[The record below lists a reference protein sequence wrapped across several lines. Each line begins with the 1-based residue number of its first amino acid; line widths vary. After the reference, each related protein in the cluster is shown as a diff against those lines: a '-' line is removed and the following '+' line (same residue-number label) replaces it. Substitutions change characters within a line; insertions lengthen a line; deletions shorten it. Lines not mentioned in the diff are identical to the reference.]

1 MVVRNTGLD
10 VKPPKTGCN
19 DPLCPFHGHLSVRG
33 RVFQGT
39 VAGSRSPKTVSVER
53 AYLHY
58 YTKYSRYER
67 RRGKTLAHNT
77 GAKEL
82 KLINVRGYHGRLRR
96 VPAACVG
103 DMVMITVMKGSPS
116 LRKQVF
122 PAVVVRQARAI
133 RRPDGTRLS
142 FEDNAAVIMT
152 PEGE

>member
-1 MVVRNTGLD
+1 SEQRSHFSRRREDRRSCLMPAAETRAVSARGMIEYRPNVARGLP
-10 VKPPKTGCN
+10 V
-19 DPLCPFHGHLSVRG
+19 
-33 RVFQGT
+33 
-39 VAGSRSPKTVSVER
+39 GSRMTC
-53 AYLHY
+53 AD
-58 YTKYSRYER
+58 
-67 RRGKTLAHNT
+67 NT

-133 RRPDGTRLS
+133 RR
-142 FEDNAAVIMT
+142 
-152 PEGE
+152 

>member
-1 MVVRNTGLD
+1 M
-10 VKPPKTGCN
+10 PAPKTRAV
-19 DPLCPFHGHLSVRG
+19 SARG
-33 RVFQGT
+33 MIEYRPK
-39 VAGSRSPKTVSVER
+39 VARGLPVGSRMTC
-53 AYLHY
+53 AD
-58 YTKYSRYER
+58 
-67 RRGKTLAHNT
+67 NT

-103 DMVMITVMKGSPS
+103 DMVMITLMKGSPS

-152 PEGE
+152 PEGELKGTEIRGPVAKEAAERWPRVANLASTVI

>member
-1 MVVRNTGLD
+1 M
-10 VKPPKTGCN
+10 PAPKTRAV
-19 DPLCPFHGHLSVRG
+19 SARG
-33 RVFQGT
+33 MVEYRPRIARGLPV
-39 VAGSRSPKTVSVER
+39 GSRLTC
-53 AYLHY
+53 AD
-58 YTKYSRYER
+58 
-67 RRGKTLAHNT
+67 NT

-103 DMVMITVMKGSPS
+103 DMIMVSVSKGKPD

-122 PAVVVRQARAI
+122 PPVVVRQARAL

-152 PEGE
+152 PEGDLKGTEFPGPFPRPAPKTCPQLPNLPSPLHYTQPLPN

>member
-1 MVVRNTGLD
+1 M
-10 VKPPKTGCN
+10 
-19 DPLCPFHGHLSVRG
+19 HIRG
-33 RVFQGT
+33 RGRQGQN
-39 VAGSRSPKTVSVER
+39 SRLQTSKPISHLRRGGED
-53 AYLHY
+53 
-58 YTKYSRYER
+58 R
-67 RRGKTLAHNT
+67 RRGLVPAPNTRAVSARGMIEYRPKVARGLPVGSRMTCADNT